1 MDKELH
7 PTAAGKKLDLGSEK
21 NGPKQMVLIIASQ
34 KHPEMGF
41 KTSTSTVD
49 KTSQLST

>member
-1 MDKELH
+1 MIQ
-7 PTAAGKKLDLGSEK
+7 
-21 NGPKQMVLIIASQ
+21 PKQMVLIIASQ

-49 KTSQLST
+49 ETSQLST